1 MIIIL
6 MLIKGSFLTSDTHVC
21 VSVVRNVSVSE
32 NFANVLNEWSLEKKY
47 YRATQNQTELKN
59 N

>member
-1 MIIIL
+1 
-6 MLIKGSFLTSDTHVC
+6 MLIRGSFLTSDTHVC
-21 VSVVRNVSVSE
+21 VSVVTNVSVSE